1 MRKLLIVLVGLTFA
15 GGGVV
20 RPAYSA
26 DNADPAKKIMAIG
39 TVEPAEMVDVCPQ
52 VAGRIVKF
60 GVDPRAGGQP
70 LDYGSPVEVGSV
82 LAQIDSELYAARLEG
97 ERAACARVEAE
108 LAQSRINSEHAEGE
122 LRRTEERKKDHPISD
137 SDFDLVQRK
146 HKSAKAAVRAAEA
159 ALAQSK
165 AAVKQA
171 EIVLG
176 YTTMKSPI
184 KGVIIDRRVSVGQM
198 VAPAANTPSAFLVA
212 NIEKL
217 EVWASVN
224 EASIPQ
230 IRVRQVV
237 RFTVDALPGRI
248 YAGKVRQIRL
258 NATMTQNVVT
268 YTVVIA
274 ITSPAKEL
282 LPYLTAHVEFE

>member
-184 KGVIIDRRVSVGQM
+184 KGVIIDRRVKVGDI
-198 VAPAANTPSAFLVA
+198 ARPAANNSLFVIAKLDH
-212 NIEKL
+212 L
-217 EVWASVN
+217 EVWAKVD
-224 EASIPQ
+224 ETDVGRVHVGRPVRIRVAAFPGKAFEGEVKQ
-230 IRVRQVV
+230 IRM
-237 RFTVDALPGRI
+237 
-248 YAGKVRQIRL
+248 
-258 NATMTQNVVT
+258 NATMVNSVVE
-268 YTVVIA
+268 YFVVVA
-274 ITSPAKEL
+274 ISGPTDKI
-282 LPYLTAHVEFE
+282 LPHMTAQLEFE